1 MLLKN
6 AAYLNSLCWGYPFGY
21 TPIQNVLTT
30 TGLLLLVLGVG
41 IPSPY
46 VFGSGIILVL
56 WTAYLARE
64 SYTIPYT
71 VREGID
77 TP

>member
-1 MLLKN
+1 
-6 AAYLNSLCWGYPFGY
+6 
-21 TPIQNVLTT
+21 
-30 TGLLLLVLGVG
+30 LLLLVLGVG